1 MKYDIYK
8 YIYMKLHLG
17 CGKLIL
23 EDFINIDVLSERA
36 DIKLDFTNLSIFN
49 NNKIE
54 EIYIC
59 HALEHFRRI

>member
-36 DIKLDFTNLSIFN
+36 DIKLDFTNL
-49 NNKIE
+49 
-54 EIYIC
+54 
-59 HALEHFRRI
+59 